1 MKVYL
6 YREEDCGIDWTTNY
20 CDICK
25 LENDDI
31 PVQILA
37 SWDVENQE
45 EALKSL
51 TNWIKTDGNYNSDI
65 AIEEVT
71 KDYNSIFI
79 AEEAIGLSINAIELS
94 INIMTKGRKEII
106 NYLYDDGYIELE
118 IMNKLIT
125 VIDNID
131 NEQFK
136 FVDDY
141 FLNNNYLK
149 EDSKIKIKKR
159 EN

>member
-20 CDICK
+20 CDICE
-25 LENDDI
+25 LEKDDI

-37 SWDVENQE
+37 SWDVENQD

-71 KDYNSIFI
+71 KYSNSIFI
-79 AEEAIGLSINAIELS
+79 AEEAIGLSIN
-94 INIMTKGRKEII
+94 IMTKGRKEAI

-118 IMNKLIT
+118 TMNKLIT
-125 VIDNID
+125 VIDNTD

-141 FLNNNYLK
+141 FLNNYHLK

>member
-20 CDICK
+20 CDICE

-71 KDYNSIFI
+71 KYSNSKFI
-79 AEEAIGLSINAIELS
+79 AEEAIELS
-94 INIMTKGRKEII
+94 INIMTKGRKEAI

-118 IMNKLIT
+118 TMNKLIT
-125 VIDNID
+125 IIDNTD

-141 FLNNNYLK
+141 FLNNYYLK

>member
-20 CDICK
+20 CDICE

-51 TNWIKTDGNYNSDI
+51 TNWIKTDGNYNSD
-65 AIEEVT
+65 AFIEEVT
-71 KDYNSIFI
+71 KDYNSKFI
-79 AEEAIGLSINAIELS
+79 AEEAIELS
-94 INIMTKGRKEII
+94 INIMTKGRKEAI

-118 IMNKLIT
+118 TMNKLIT
-125 VIDNID
+125 IIDNTD

-141 FLNNNYLK
+141 FLNNNYLQ

>member
-20 CDICK
+20 CDICE

-37 SWDVENQE
+37 SWNVENQE
-45 EALKSL
+45 EALKNL
-51 TNWIKTDGNYNSDI
+51 TKWIKTDGNYNSD
-65 AIEEVT
+65 ALIEEVT
-71 KDYNSIFI
+71 KDYNSEFI
-79 AEEAIGLSINAIELS
+79 AEEAIELS
-94 INIMTKGRKEII
+94 INIMTKGRKEAI

-118 IMNKLIT
+118 TMNKLIT
-125 VIDNID
+125 IIDNTD

-141 FLNNNYLK
+141 FLNNNYLQ